1 MQIISLKGAQAVC
14 SGKEVQITISTG
26 LLMTYSS
33 KFKFAKDSEAAVRIV
48 FICTHFFIHSIFV
61 GLVR

>member
-1 MQIISLKGAQAVC
+1 LKGAQAVC

-33 KFKFAKDSEAAVRIV
+33 KFKFAKDTEAAVRIV
-48 FICTHFFIHSIFV
+48 FIYAPILFIHSIFV